1 MRSSHEPFT
10 ETEHILSLQTNYPKT
25 ATVRMYN
32 GLYESTVVTTTPAGK
47 IDFTAEILGVPGPE
61 GPKGEKGE
69 EGGIGLPGPCK
80 GCSWTTGEE
89 RGSCN
94 VKLN

>member
-1 MRSSHEPFT
+1 M
-10 ETEHILSLQTNYPKT
+10 
-25 ATVRMYN
+25 
-32 GLYESTVVTTTPAGK
+32 TTTPAGK
-47 IDFTAEILGVPGPE
+47 IEFTAEMLGVPGPE

-80 GCSWTTGEE
+80 GEE
-89 RGSCN
+89 RGSCK